1 MEPKVFVGIDVSKK
15 HLDVSIKPGED
26 FFRVNHDDAS
36 IAGLVQRLLGL
47 NPGLILLEASGGYE
61 ILAAA
66 ALRQAGLAAQ
76 IINPR
81 QVREFAR
88 TTGRLAK
95 TDKIDAGVLAQFAQL
110 LQPPLRPWPEA
121 QQQELAALMT
131 RRRQL
136 VEMVV
141 MEKNRLGTAWA
152 PKVRRSLQVHL
163 HVLQEQLTEL
173 EQDLHDFIHRS
184 PLYVEKDQLLQSVP
198 GVGALTSQSLMAWL
212 PELGTLNRKQIA
224 ALVGVA
230 PFIGNRRGRRTVWG
244 GRKQVRPA
252 LYMATISACRYNP
265 TIRNFYQRLLQAG
278 KRKKVALTACM
289 RKLLT
294 ILNAVLKHQQPWR
307 LDILCPRQLTQSLRW
322 LCSLRMT
329 TINEMTFCKKLKW

>member
-1 MEPKVFVGIDVSKK
+1 MDPKQIFVGIDVSKK
-15 HLDVSIKPGED
+15 HLDVNIRPGDD
-26 FFRVNHDDAS
+26 FFRVNNDDPG
-36 IAGLVQRLLGL
+36 IADLVRRLVDL
-47 NPGLILLEASGGYE
+47 NPQLILLEASGGYE

-88 TTGRLAK
+88 STGKLAK
-95 TDKIDAGVLAQFAQL
+95 TDKIDACILAQFAQL

-121 QQQELAALMT
+121 QQQELSALMT

-152 PKVRRSLQVHL
+152 PKVRKSLQAHL
-163 HVLQEQLTEL
+163 QVLQEQLREL
-173 EQDLHDFIHRS
+173 EQDLNDFIRRS
-184 PLYVEKDQLLQSVP
+184 PMYLEKDQLLQSVP
-198 GVGALTSQSLMAWL
+198 GVGALTFQSLIAWL

-230 PFIGNRRGRRTVWG
+230 PFNRDSGQMRGRRTVCG
-244 GRKQVRPA
+244 GRKQLRPA
-252 LYMATISACRYNP
+252 LYMATISACRCNQ
-265 TIRNFYQRLLQAG
+265 TIRNFYLRLLQAG

-294 ILNAVLKHQQPWR
+294 ILNAVLKYQQPWR
-307 LDILCPRQLTQSLRW
+307 LDTVCP
-322 LCSLRMT
+322 
-329 TINEMTFCKKLKW
+329 

>member
-1 MEPKVFVGIDVSKK
+1 MDHKQVFVGIDVSKK
-15 HLDVSIKPGED
+15 HLDVSIRPGDD
-26 FFRVNHDDAS
+26 FFRVSNDDLG
-36 IAGLVQRLLGL
+36 IADLVQRLVDL
-47 NPGLILLEASGGYE
+47 NPQLILLEASGGYE

-66 ALRQAGLAAQ
+66 SLRQADLPAQ
-76 IINPR
+76 ILNPR

-88 TTGRLAK
+88 STGKLAK
-95 TDKIDAGVLAQFAQL
+95 TDKIDASVLAHFAQL
-110 LQPPLRPWPEA
+110 LQPPLRPWPDA

-141 MEKNRLGTAWA
+141 MEKNRLGTAWS
-152 PKVRRSLQVHL
+152 PKVRKSLQVHL
-163 HVLQEQLTEL
+163 QALQEQLNEL
-173 EQDLHDFIHRS
+173 EQDLNDFIRRS
-184 PLYVEKDQLLQSVP
+184 PLYLAKDQLLQTVP

-230 PFIGNRRGRRTVWG
+230 PFNRDSGQMRGRRTVWG
-244 GRKQVRPA
+244 GRKQVRPS
-252 LYMATISACRYNP
+252 LYMATIAACRFNQ

-307 LDILCPRQLTQSLRW
+307 IDTLCP
-322 LCSLRMT
+322 
-329 TINEMTFCKKLKW
+329 